1 MGSVCVTEP
10 VADRLPGCTTDAVTC
25 PLDIPEID
33 VFCKSW
39 NTDLNQAAFDGI
51 LTTHIILLVFRITL

>member
-1 MGSVCVTEP
+1 M
-10 VADRLPGCTTDAVTC
+10 ADRLPGCTTDAVTC